1 VFTAPLATVAS
12 GRDMTEPAR
21 NVPLTAEDGPI
32 TFRSKAHLIASVLG
46 GLWDYPHKTEGVP
59 VDLVRSW
66 VDAVFDDHRR
76 PHTPAPAG
84 EGPMTSPMRMVAV
97 EPTDEML
104 KAGSAALRDFYSE
117 DGPYPRTKAMWRAML
132 ASAPPQA
139 TGEVRARLARII
151 DPAAFMFAT
160 DELVKGD
167 QSQYVAYE
175 KADAILSAIGAGHGG
190 EGES

>member
-1 VFTAPLATVAS
+1 
-12 GRDMTEPAR
+12 MTKDEAR

-84 EGPMTSPMRMVAV
+84 ETACPDCGGTHTRLPRDPGCKGPPVPSKESWGRVHRP
-97 EPTDEML
+97 
-104 KAGSAALRDFYSE
+104 AGDR
-117 DGPYPRTKAMWRAML
+117 R
-132 ASAPPQA
+132 
-139 TGEVRARLARII
+139 
-151 DPAAFMFAT
+151 
-160 DELVKGD
+160 
-167 QSQYVAYE
+167 
-175 KADAILSAIGAGHGG
+175 IGAGHD
-190 EGES
+190 